1 MELEILKD
9 YLQELVD
16 QGIIHPD
23 VYADILYLV
32 KRFN

>member
-1 MELEILKD
+1 MELEMLKE
-9 YLQELVD
+9 YLRDLVD